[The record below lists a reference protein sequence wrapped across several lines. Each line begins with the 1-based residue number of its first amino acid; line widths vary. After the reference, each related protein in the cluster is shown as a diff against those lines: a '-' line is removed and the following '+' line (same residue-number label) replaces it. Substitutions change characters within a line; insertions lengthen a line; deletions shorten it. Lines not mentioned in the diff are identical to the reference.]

1 MSAPL
6 RVGVIGVGSM
16 GRNHARV
23 YASVDDFE
31 LAAIC
36 DASPAT
42 AHKVGSTYRC
52 RSYTDYREMLDRE
65 RLDMVSVVV
74 PTREH
79 FAVGMEAID
88 HGVSLLLEKPIAA
101 SVEEGQ
107 ALIDAAE
114 RAGVVLTVGH
124 IERFNPAIIALK
136 EQIAD
141 GELGNVYQVIARRV
155 GPFPARILDVG
166 VVIDLATHELDILNY
181 LLGAPICRMQVELQ
195 RRLHEAHEDLL
206 TALLRFES
214 GVIGILDINW
224 LTPTKIRELSVIGER
239 GMYVANYLTQD
250 LTFYENDYCQ
260 NKHWHELA
268 RMGVSEGRIIR
279 QKVQRREPL
288 VEELRS
294 FGEAVRGAHA
304 PVVRGSEGL
313 YALAM
318 ANDLIR
324 AAGLHTR
331 FEPEPPLVRAVGTAG
346 ALPVVQPVVR

>member
-1 MSAPL
+1 MQTRL
-6 RVGVIGVGSM
+6 RAGVIGVGSM

-23 YASVDDFE
+23 YASMDDFE
-31 LAAIC
+31 LVAVS
-36 DASPAT
+36 DTNPAT
-42 AHKVGSTYRC
+42 ASKVGSMYRC
-52 RSYTDYREMLDRE
+52 QSYTDYRELLEREQLD
-65 RLDMVSVVV
+65 LVSVVV

-79 FAVGMEAID
+79 YSVGMEVIS
-88 HGVSLLLEKPIAA
+88 HGVSLLIEKPIAA
-101 SVEEGQ
+101 TVAEGQ
-107 ALIDAAE
+107 ALIDAANS
-114 RAGVVLTVGH
+114 AGVVLTVGH
-124 IERFNPAIIALK
+124 IERFNPAIITLK

-141 GELGNVYQVIARRV
+141 HELGSIFQVIARRV

-181 LLGAPICRMQVELQ
+181 LVGAPISRMHVELN
-195 RRLHEAHEDLL
+195 RHLHEAHEDLL

-250 LTFYENDYCQ
+250 LTFYENDHCQ
-260 NKHWHELA
+260 GKHWHELA
-268 RMGVSEGRIIR
+268 RMGVSEGRMIR

-294 FGEAVRGAHA
+294 FGEAVQGSHA
-304 PVVRGSEGL
+304 PVVRGEDGL

-318 ANDLIR
+318 ANDLVR
-324 AAGLHTR
+324 AGGLHDSLA
-331 FEPEPPLVRAVGTAG
+331 PALSPMVRAVGE
-346 ALPVVQPVVR
+346 PSSS